1 MAMEDNNLIN
11 ETLLQM
17 KYARVINL
25 LAERLKISHPEALK
39 LFYQSETYS
48 NLCNKANHLHNMS
61 DAFLVDEV
69 MMEESTFPPTLPP
82 AAPPLRPA

>member
-1 MAMEDNNLIN
+1 MEDNYLIN

-25 LAERLKISHPEALK
+25 LAKRLNISQPEALK
-39 LFYQSETYS
+39 VFYLSTTYS

-69 MMEESTFPPTLPP
+69 MMERKQPE
-82 AAPPLRPA
+82 